1 MKNIILICQL
11 NLTMKASKSIKS
23 HIKNH
28 EGYSSKPYYC
38 PAGVPTIGYGSTMY
52 QNGRKVTMLDKAITE
67 PQATDIFDWHVS
79 LFEKDVNMLLG
90 IDTKG
95 VAVDKGKYTQNQFDA
110 LVDFAYNL
118 GSDIDA
124 DNIPEGLG
132 DSTLLKKIL
141 ANPNDPSIR
150 TEFLKWNKAKG
161 RVLNGLTKRRAHE
174 AELWFK
180 K

>member
-1 MKNIILICQL
+1 
-11 NLTMKASKSIKS
+11 MKASESIKKY
-23 HIKNH
+23 IKNI

-67 PQATDIFDWHVS
+67 PQATDILDWHVG
-79 LFEKDVNMLLG
+79 LFEKDVNFLLG
-90 IDTKG
+90 IDTNKAINIG
-95 VAVDKGKYTQNQFDA
+95 VTVEKYTQNQFDA

-141 ANPNDPSIR
+141 ANPNDTSIK
-150 TEFLKWNKAKG
+150 TEFLKWNKSKG
-161 RVLNGLTKRRAHE
+161 RVLNGLTKRRAYE